1 MHNQSKSVNFGKIDS
16 SSGRVK
22 RIEDLGIVGC
32 GGAGFPAAIKLQAN
46 VPLVIVNAAEC
57 EPLLHKDK
65 ELMLHSSELMLRGLR
80 IVMEHVGAERA
91 LVGIKEKYKEVI
103 AAIEPQLHANY
114 ANVDIHRLKD
124 CYPAGDE
131 FVLVY
136 DVTGRV
142 IPPGGLPRD
151 VGCVVFNV
159 ETLVNIGLDQ
169 PVTHK
174 YLTVA
179 GAVNTPV
186 TLRVPIGMAIGEVID
201 AAGGTRIPD
210 FHVLLGGIMMARL
223 AAGLDEPV
231 TKTTGGIVVLPSS
244 HYLIGWHR
252 NSWKRIERSA
262 KSACDQCRYCTEFC
276 PRYLLG
282 HPMQPHRA
290 MSAIGF
296 SGSKTPQVAG
306 VLSCCECNLCSL
318 YACPESLDPKNVCVA
333 AKPAAREMKMHW
345 SGEPGSLRAHPLNR
359 ERRVPMRRLMTRL
372 GLNSYNNV
380 GPLTELSLDP
390 GRVVMPLK
398 QHAGPPASPAVRP
411 GDHVRAGDLIAA
423 PAPGELGA
431 RIHASIDGIV
441 RSVNGAVIIEG
452 GK

>member
-1 MHNQSKSVNFGKIDS
+1 MQKQAETVKISKI
-16 SSGRVK
+16 SSGSDKIK
-22 RIEDLGIVGC
+22 RIEELGIVGC
-32 GGAGFPAAIKLQAN
+32 GGGGFPAAVKLQTK
-46 VPLVIVNAAEC
+46 VSLIIVNAAEC

-65 ELMLHSSELMLRGLR
+65 ELLLHCSEPMLRGLR
-80 IVMEHVGAERA
+80 LAMELVGAERA
-91 LVGIKEKYKEVI
+91 LVGIKEKNKDVI
-103 AAIEPQLHANY
+103 AALEPQLPAD
-114 ANVDIHRLKD
+114 VGIHRLKD

-136 DVTGRV
+136 DITGGI

-151 VGCVVFNV
+151 AGCVVFNV
-159 ETLVNIGLDQ
+159 ETLVNIGLDR

-179 GAVNTPV
+179 GAMNTPV
-186 TLRVPIGMAIGEVID
+186 TLRVPIGMSIGEVIE

-210 FHVLLGGIMMARL
+210 FHVLIGGIMMARL

-231 TKTTGGIVVLPSS
+231 TKTMGGIVVLPSN
-244 HYLIGWHR
+244 HYLIGWYR
-252 NSWKRIERSA
+252 SSWKRIERIA
-262 KSACDQCRYCTEFC
+262 KAACDQCRYCTEYC

-282 HPMQPHRA
+282 HPIQPHRA

-296 SGSKTPQVAG
+296 SGGKTFHVAG

-333 AKPAAREMKMHW
+333 AKPEAREMKQFW
-345 SGEPGSLRAHPLNR
+345 NGDPGSLRAHPLNR
-359 ERRVPMRRLMTRL
+359 ERRVPMRRLMARL

-380 GPLTELSLDP
+380 GPLSDRSLIP
-390 GRVVMPLK
+390 GRVVLPLK
-398 QHAGPPASPAVRP
+398 QHSGPPASPAVKP

>member
-1 MHNQSKSVNFGKIDS
+1 MYNQSKTIIIGKIRS
-16 SSGRVK
+16 TSESIK
-22 RIEDLGIVGC
+22 RIEEHGIVGC
-32 GGAGFPAAIKLQAN
+32 GGGGFPAAIKLQTN

-65 ELMLHSSELMLRGLR
+65 ELLLHRSEPMLRGLR
-80 IVMEHVGAERA
+80 LVMEQVGAERA
-91 LVGIKEKYKEVI
+91 LIGIKEKYKDVI
-103 AAIEPQLHANY
+103 ASLEHQLPADVGVHG
-114 ANVDIHRLKD
+114 LKD

-131 FVLVY
+131 FVLVF
-136 DVTGRV
+136 DVTGGI

-151 VGCVVFNV
+151 AGCVVFNV
-159 ETLVNIGLDQ
+159 ETLVNIGLDR

-179 GAVNTPV
+179 GAVNSPV
-186 TLRVPIGMAIGEVID
+186 TLRVPIGMSIGEVIE
-201 AAGGTRIPD
+201 AAGGSKIPD
-210 FHVLLGGIMMARL
+210 FHVLIGGIMMARL

-231 TKTTGGIVVLPSS
+231 TKTTGGIVVLPST
-244 HYLIGWHR
+244 HYLVGWYR
-252 NSWKRIERSA
+252 SSSKRIERIA
-262 KSACDQCRYCTEFC
+262 KAACDQCRYCTEFC

-282 HPMQPHRA
+282 HPIQPHRA

-296 SGSKTPQVAG
+296 SGSKTPQVSG

-318 YACPESLDPKNVCVA
+318 YACPECLDPKNICVA
-333 AKPAAREMKMHW
+333 AKQEAHEMKQFW
-345 SGEPGSLRAHPLNR
+345 NGDPGSLRAHPLNW
-359 ERRVPMRRLMTRL
+359 ERRVPMRRLMSRL

-380 GPLTELSLDP
+380 GPLLDRSLNP
-390 GRVVMPLK
+390 GRVVLPLK
-398 QHAGPPASPAVRP
+398 QHSGPPAAPAVKP

-441 RSVNGAVIIEG
+441 CSVNGAVRIEG

>member
-1 MHNQSKSVNFGKIDS
+1 MQYQSKSVNIGKMN
-16 SSGRVK
+16 SGSGKVK

-32 GGAGFPAAIKLQAN
+32 GGAGFPAAVKLQAQ
-46 VPLVIVNAAEC
+46 VSLVIVNAAEC

-65 ELMLHSSELMLRGLR
+65 ELLQHRSEPMLRGLR
-80 IVMEHVGAERA
+80 VVMEQVGAERA
-91 LVGIKEKYKEVI
+91 LIGIKEKYKDVI
-103 AAIEPQLHANY
+103 AALEPQIPASIRIY
-114 ANVDIHRLKD
+114 RLKD

-136 DVTGRV
+136 DITGRI

-151 VGCVVFNV
+151 VDCVVFNV
-159 ETLVNIGLDQ
+159 ETLTNIGMDE

-201 AAGGTRIPD
+201 AAGGAAIPD
-210 FHVLLGGIMMARL
+210 FHVLMGGVMMARL

-231 TKTTGGIVVLPSS
+231 TKTTGGVVVLPSS
-244 HYLIGWHR
+244 HHLISWYR
-252 NSWKRIERSA
+252 SSWKRIERIA
-262 KSACDQCRYCTEFC
+262 KAACDQCRYCTEFC

-282 HPMQPHRA
+282 HPIQPHRA

-318 YACPESLDPKNVCVA
+318 YACPESLDPQNVCVA
-333 AKPAAREMKMHW
+333 AKPAAREMKMPW
-345 SGEPGSLRAHPLNR
+345 SGDAGSLRAHPLNR
-359 ERRVPMRRLMTRL
+359 ERRVPMRRLMARL

-380 GPLTELSLDP
+380 GPLTELPLNP
-390 GRVVMPLK
+390 GRVVLPLK
-398 QHAGPPASPAVRP
+398 QHSGPPASPAVKP
-411 GDHVRAGDLIAA
+411 GDPVRAGDLIAA

-431 RIHASIDGIV
+431 RIHASINGIV